1 MSALFVV
8 ITKTMTFVDSAWSCF
23 PQRSQHLLICST
35 MGSLMS
41 CHLRAQSQCPG
52 HGPCESHKLFN
63 LGYLRRLCPLTC
75 KNTFWRYRLVLHF
88 ITTHS
93 SVCLASEPLWI
104 PCPPSIVDPFLH
116 KASPAPTL
124 QTVRRIMWLWWVPIA
139 GGEIGKAHCVL
150 CFNDPL
156 VCMLRLLSAACV
168 SESSPLS
175 PLAESSVYLP
185 SRKWYQQPGPQEKWQ
200 RGLPCTGLSAWV
212 TQPTQKS
219 KHFVFQTNLWN
230 CFFFMSTTAPFILTS
245 TFLSFHSLRHPLWPQ
260 MRRWTMCKLIRRRP
274 RHCKAPC
281 RSGPMCDSLL
291 SLPKGSS
298 PDTDLEKTLK

>member
-230 CFFFMSTTAPFILTS
+230 CFFSCLQQ
-245 TFLSFHSLRHPLWPQ
+245 HPLFSHLHFYLSTAFDILCDL
-260 MRRWTMCKLIRRRP
+260 RWEGGLC
-274 RHCKAPC
+274 A
-281 RSGPMCDSLL
+281 SW
-291 SLPKGSS
+291 
-298 PDTDLEKTLK
+298 